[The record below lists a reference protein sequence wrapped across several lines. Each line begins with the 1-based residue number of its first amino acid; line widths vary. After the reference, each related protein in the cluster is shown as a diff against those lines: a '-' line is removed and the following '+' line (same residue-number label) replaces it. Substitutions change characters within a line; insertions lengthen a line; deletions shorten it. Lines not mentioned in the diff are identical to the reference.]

1 MKKNFKV
8 FVVMVLLALG
18 FAGCY
23 MIGRNDGAQDVINNQ
38 IVSSEDHKEG
48 FYEVEYDGQL
58 YRYWFEK

>member
-8 FVVMVLLALG
+8 FVVMVLLILG

-23 MIGRNDGAQDVINNQ
+23 MMGRNDGAQDVINNQ

-48 FYEVEYDGQL
+48 FYEVEYD
-58 YRYWFEK
+58 

>member
-8 FVVMVLLALG
+8 FVVMMLLTLG

-23 MIGRNDGAQDVINNQ
+23 MMGRNDGAKDVINNQ
-38 IVSSEDHKEG
+38 VVSSEDHKQG

-58 YRYWFEK
+58 YQYWCE

>member
-8 FVVMVLLALG
+8 FVVMMLLILG

-23 MIGRNDGAQDVINNQ
+23 MMGCNDGVQDVINNQ
-38 IVSSEDHKEG
+38 IVSSEDEKEG
-48 FYEVEYDGQL
+48 FYQVEYNGQL